1 VLWSYSGSSGL
12 TSPKLPFIK
21 DSYTVLSPKY
31 TIWGLAQGRNRLE
44 AKYAIKLRE
53 DFKALDHLLSKR

>member
-21 DSYTVLSPKY
+21 DSYTVLSSKY
-31 TIWGLAQGRNRLE
+31 TIQSFAQGRIRLE
-44 AKYAIKLRE
+44 QKYAIKLR
-53 DFKALDHLLSKR
+53 K